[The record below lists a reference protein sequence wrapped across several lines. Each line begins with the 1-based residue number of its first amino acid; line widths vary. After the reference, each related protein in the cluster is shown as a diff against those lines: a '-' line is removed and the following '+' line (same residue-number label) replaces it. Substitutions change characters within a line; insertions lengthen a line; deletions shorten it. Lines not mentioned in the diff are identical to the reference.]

1 MPSRSE
7 KYTRRSD
14 TRFPVGPSNTGV
26 SLTGSGYGSSDINPY
41 DLALIEG
48 NYRDDPW
55 EWITGKQAR
64 SLLAKSADLDAE
76 VYLMNLENEYNSP
89 LNQAI
94 RMRQAGLN
102 PDLQGVSQHTAASGS
117 APSATPDLGGVSEV
131 VNFFAIAFSIIKG
144 GFGIFKN
151 MQEAQQIGAATEN
164 ILTET
169 AINEE
174 KAKLYRQEVIKRS
187 FSNIEDLTGYVS
199 RTAAT
204 FFPETLQE
212 YFSYL
217 DSDDFKKA
225 WELYLSNGGSE
236 SDFAKFAEENKFPA
250 LKLNFDNLGIF
261 PEEVLPGANNIL
273 QQLVTQR
280 SETLRNDLYSVL
292 GRSASTRTDFIQ
304 TTSDPYYGDSDLAM
318 TDLWVGYYTM
328 LRDLAK
334 ITGENQLTFQQSYE
348 PSVSASTVNAENAFQ
363 SEFYDSLDADIIGL
377 SKNESSRSSFI
388 LHKYHNDVES
398 VMTQFST
405 ELSGRI
411 REMKNPIT
419 RTMALMLLQQVEK
432 MRVTLEESFYNNV
445 STATDASKAIDL
457 VSGISDVVF

>member
-1 MPSRSE
+1 MP
-7 KYTRRSD
+7 RRSD
-14 TRFPVGPSNTGV
+14 TYYPVDPSNTGV
-26 SLTGSGYGSSDINPY
+26 SLTDSGYGSSDINPY
-41 DLALIEG
+41 DLNLIEG
-48 NYRDDPW
+48 NYKDDLW
-55 EWITGKQAR
+55 EWLTGKQER
-64 SLLAKSADLDAE
+64 SLRAKSADLDAE

-117 APSATPDLGGVSEV
+117 APSATPDLGGSVSEI
-131 VNFFAIAFSIIKG
+131 VNFFSTAFSIIKG
-144 GFGIFKN
+144 GFGIFKS

-169 AINEE
+169 SINQE
-174 KAKLYRQEVIKRS
+174 KAKLFRQEVIKRS

-199 RTAAT
+199 RTAAM

-225 WELYLSNGGSE
+225 WELYLSNGGLE
-236 SDFAKFAEENKFPA
+236 SDFAKFAEDNKFPA

-261 PEEVLPGANNIL
+261 PDEVLPNANNIL

-292 GRSASTRTDFIQ
+292 GRSAKTRTDFVQ
-304 TTSDPYYGDSDLAM
+304 TVSDPYYSASDQTMA
-318 TDLWVGYYTM
+318 DLYVGYYTM
-328 LRDLAK
+328 LRDLAE
-334 ITGENQLTFQQSYE
+334 ITGKNQLDFQQAYE
-348 PSVSASTVNAENAFQ
+348 PIKAAASINVENAFQ

-377 SKNESSRSSFI
+377 EKNESSRSSFI
-388 LHKYHNDVES
+388 LHKYHNDVQS
-398 VMTQFST
+398 VFTQYAT
-405 ELSGRI
+405 ELSEKI
-411 REMKNPIT
+411 RTIESPAV

-432 MRVTLEESFYNNV
+432 MRVTLEESFYNNL
-445 STATDASKAIDL
+445 STATDAGKAMDL